1 MENQKVHLELVM
13 GRNLR
18 WRPESKR
25 AAIGL
30 WLAALGILIQAATG
44 AKGYPKIPTGIII
57 LTAAGFVLFR
67 WGRYLV
73 ILDKVTAIRRDL
85 VCMGKIELPLSEH
98 FRKNLE
104 RRIQR

>member
-1 MENQKVHLELVM
+1 MAGGAGHFDTGSDGRQRVSENS
-13 GRNLR
+13 N
-18 WRPESKR
+18 
-25 AAIGL
+25 
-30 WLAALGILIQAATG
+30 
-44 AKGYPKIPTGIII
+44 GIII
-57 LTAAGFVLFR
+57 LTAAGFVLYK

-73 ILDKVTAIRRDL
+73 NLDKVTAIRRDL